1 MPGLMAD
8 QQRLLEGHADLV
20 STYPNDPAAPDHTI
34 SLDHQLK
41 PIWNIGRIGNF
52 DCSPVD
58 RDVPY
63 PTACAR
69 SPDRNKCRFV
79 DLGTRMPA
87 SLVHILLVHPWSQ
100 SKVKLLLVGTTNE
113 PPDGG
118 HRAGTLAG
126 MVRDTVPSGTPRPD
140 LTAGFCAAKMGNW
153 LVRQKAYAY
162 DFQNALRKTM
172 TGTARRQAK

>member
-8 QQRLLEGHADLV
+8 QRRLLEGHADLV

-34 SLDHQLK
+34 SLGHQLK

-69 SPDRNKCRFV
+69 SPDRNKRRFV

-87 SLVHILLVHPWSQ
+87 SLVHIPI
-100 SKVKLLLVGTTNE
+100 
-113 PPDGG
+113 
-118 HRAGTLAG
+118 
-126 MVRDTVPSGTPRPD
+126 GTPLASIKGKAAPCWHYQRKPARWGTSSGHSRGVGARHA
-140 LTAGFCAAKMGNW
+140 LTAFCCETRRPTQLDGVGQRHQRPGNVSGA
-153 LVRQKAYAY
+153 VRY
-162 DFQNALRKTM
+162 R
-172 TGTARRQAK
+172 ARRR